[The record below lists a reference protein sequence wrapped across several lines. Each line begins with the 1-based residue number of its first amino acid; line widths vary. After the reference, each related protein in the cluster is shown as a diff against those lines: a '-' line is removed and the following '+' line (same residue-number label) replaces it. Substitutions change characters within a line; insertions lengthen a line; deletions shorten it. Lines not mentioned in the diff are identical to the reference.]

1 MAQIRST
8 DTTREVLG
16 ELGGRLRTYR
26 LQQNVTQAQ
35 LAETA
40 GVGLATL
47 KRTEAGENT
56 RLETIVKILR
66 ALGRLEALDGF
77 LPPPLVSPIRL
88 AEARERGR
96 KRARPSRG

>member
-47 KRTEAGENT
+47 K
-56 RLETIVKILR
+56 LSLIHI
-66 ALGRLEALDGF
+66 
-77 LPPPLVSPIRL
+77 
-88 AEARERGR
+88 
-96 KRARPSRG
+96 